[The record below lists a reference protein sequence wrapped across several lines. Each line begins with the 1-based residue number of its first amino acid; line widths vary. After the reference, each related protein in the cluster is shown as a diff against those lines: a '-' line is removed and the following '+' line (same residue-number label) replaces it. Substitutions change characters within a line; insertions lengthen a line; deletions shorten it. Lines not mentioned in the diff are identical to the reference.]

1 MAAAAVELDLVDRL
15 PGAEVAQ
22 LRRAVGGQH
31 EQRHARLV
39 GLDHG
44 RRVVGRRGPGGARER
59 DGAPARLGQA
69 EREEGAAALVQVR
82 RRADPRLAR
91 EAQDERRGARAGRG
105 AGLAQAAAR
114 ELVAERAQAEVGVG
128 RPHRSGII
136 PDDGPDAAPPPRL
149 HPDAPELAAGD
160 RGAGRPPAG
169 DRAGPAGARAG
180 GRAARLLRGL
190 HGLRA
195 SARRRAVRA
204 RGLLDGRP
212 GRAPR
217 GARARLPARPARPDR
232 GEPGDRRRGRARR
245 PPRRRRRARR
255 PDRGD
260 RRRGLRPRVGVAAA
274 VGGPA
279 RACRR
284 RRERRPAAQHAR
296 RGSPPRCAGSAPA

>member
-1 MAAAAVELDLVDRL
+1 MHGAGAAVERGPERAAGELAQPAHPLRRGLVLVDLEVPLGRGAVELDLVDRL

-22 LRRAVGGQH
+22 LRRPVGGQH

-44 RRVVGRRGPGGARER
+44 RRVVGRRGPGRARER
-59 DGAPARLGQA
+59 DRAAARLGQA

-91 EAQDERRGARAGRG
+91 EAQDERGGARAGRG

-169 DRAGPAGARAG
+169 DRAGHAGAR
-180 GRAARLLRGL
+180 RWR
-190 HGLRA
+190 
-195 SARRRAVRA
+195 
-204 RGLLDGRP
+204 
-212 GRAPR
+212 PR
-217 GARARLPARPARPDR
+217 G
-232 GEPGDRRRGRARR
+232 
-245 PPRRRRRARR
+245 PP
-255 PDRGD
+255 PS
-260 RRRGLRPRVGVAAA
+260 P
-274 VGGPA
+274 PA
-279 RACRR
+279 RATCGRS
-284 RRERRPAAQHAR
+284 AAT
-296 RGSPPRCAGSAPA
+296 GSRSRATRWAAGSRSTRRSRSAPGSTGSS